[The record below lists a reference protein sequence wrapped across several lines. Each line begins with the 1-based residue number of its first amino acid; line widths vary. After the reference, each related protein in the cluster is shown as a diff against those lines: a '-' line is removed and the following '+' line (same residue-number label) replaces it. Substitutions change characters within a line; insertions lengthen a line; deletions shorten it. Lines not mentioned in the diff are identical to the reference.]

1 MSVAFIFFILTGA
14 LLSLLLQNA
23 FSLSLSHSHTH
34 IHSPMVTETGLQRR
48 LCESLIDHSHHFF
61 PNLPALPS
69 PAAATG
75 NNKYSS
81 VSSPTSSYSSSGY
94 STSPTVASSVKYTS
108 LPSSL
113 PQGYPPPSSPRPAEI
128 SAASSIEHLP
138 HPLADHA
145 LFPSFLLRPLINRA
159 HRHGTVA
166 GSYSPPMPPRHG
178 GNAPPASPVP
188 KPRTGSSSSS
198 SSSYDS
204 GPVNVVRTLSGDL
217 PENAIVEN
225 GQVENGPPPR
235 YVGMLIFL
243 LIPW

>member
-138 HPLADHA
+138 
-145 LFPSFLLRPLINRA
+145 I
-159 HRHGTVA
+159 
-166 GSYSPPMPPRHG
+166 MPYFR
-178 GNAPPASPVP
+178 
-188 KPRTGSSSSS
+188 R
-198 SSSYDS
+198 SSYA
-204 GPVNVVRTLSGDL
+204 P
-217 PENAIVEN
+217 
-225 GQVENGPPPR
+225 
-235 YVGMLIFL
+235 
-243 LIPW
+243 